1 MAVLKKG
8 EEVRT
13 EKPNLKNFLGE
24 IEKRA
29 YEIYLGRMKAG
40 VSGDE
45 MSDWLK
51 AEKDIKTKYK
61 I

>member
-8 EEVRT
+8 EEVKT
-13 EKPNLKNFLGE
+13 DKPNLKSFLGD

-29 YEIYLGRMKAG
+29 YEVYLERMKSG
-40 VSGDE
+40 TPGDE